1 MMSHN
6 KYFFIG
12 VGGIGMSSLA
22 NYLIDTKNIVFGYDR
37 FSNKLVDKL
46 VDNGLKFT
54 DKLDLGLIP
63 QEFLDDNVIVVY
75 TPAIKNDNVFLDF
88 FSNKKRNKIF
98 KRSELLGQISAN
110 TKCIAVAG
118 THGKTSTTAIL
129 SHLLYYNKV
138 KFRSFVG
145 GIMKGFDSNYLS
157 TGDEYVIIEAD
168 EYDRSF
174 LALDPDYSLITSIEK
189 DHLDVYDDFE
199 SILTTFEIF
208 CDKTKKSVIAE
219 KDINIK
225 KDFSFSVDEN
235 ADYSADIIRNDLDG
249 IHFNFKTPNNFIS
262 NIHARVV
269 GKHNLKNVISAL
281 SLIDQIEDF
290 NLEEFIPCLSKFR
303 GIERR
308 MDIYKYEDKVIVD
321 DYAHHPTEIKSII
334 DTIDSNFHDNPKA
347 VIFQPHLY
355 TRTRDLMDDFAK
367 VLSHFQEVYLLEIYP
382 AREKPING
390 INSEVL
396 LNKIDASKK
405 EIIKKVDI
413 NKVINMSKCKTIAIL
428 GAGDLTVNLN
438 KKIFTN
444 E

>member
-1 MMSHN
+1 MSHN

-12 VGGIGMSSLA
+12 VGGIGMSSIA

-37 FSNKLVDKL
+37 SSNKLVDKL
-46 VDNGLKFT
+46 IDNGLKFT
-54 DKLDLGLIP
+54 DKLDLGLVP

-75 TPAIKNDNVFLDF
+75 TPAIKDDNVFLDF

-98 KRSELLGQISAN
+98 KRSEILGQISAN
-110 TKCIAVAG
+110 SKCIAVAG

-129 SHLLYYNKV
+129 SHLLYSNQV

-145 GIMKGFDSNYLS
+145 GIMKGFDSNYIS

-174 LALDPDYSLITSIEK
+174 LALDPDYSIITSIEK
-189 DHLDVYDDFE
+189 DHLDVYDDLE
-199 SILTTFEIF
+199 SILTSFGIF

-219 KDINIK
+219 KDISIK
-225 KDFSFSVDEN
+225 KDFSFSIDED
-235 ADYSADIIRNDLDG
+235 ADYSADIIKNDLNG
-249 IHFNFKTPNNFIS
+249 IHFDFKTPNSLIP
-262 NIHARVV
+262 NIHARVI
-269 GKHNLKNVISAL
+269 GKHNLKNVVSAL
-281 SLIDQIEDF
+281 SLIDQIKDF
-290 NLEEFIPCLSKFR
+290 NLEEFIPYLSKFK

-321 DYAHHPTEIKSII
+321 DYAHHPTEIKSIF
-334 DTIDSNFHDNPKA
+334 DTIDSNYQDKPKA

-367 VLSHFQEVYLLEIYP
+367 VLSYFHEVYLLDIYP

-390 INSEVL
+390 ITSEVL

-405 EIIKKVDI
+405 EIVKKVEI
-413 NKVINMSKCKTIAIL
+413 NDVIHKTNCKTIAIL
-428 GAGDLTVNLN
+428 GAGDLTINLN

>member
-1 MMSHN
+1 MSHN

-12 VGGIGMSSLA
+12 VGGIGMSSIA

-37 FSNKLVDKL
+37 SSNKLVDKL
-46 VDNGLKFT
+46 IDNGLKFT
-54 DKLDLGLIP
+54 DKLDLGLVP

-75 TPAIKNDNVFLDF
+75 TPAIKDDNVFLDF

-98 KRSELLGQISAN
+98 KRSEILGQISAN
-110 TKCIAVAG
+110 SKCIAVAG

-129 SHLLYYNKV
+129 SHLLYSNQV

-189 DHLDVYDDFE
+189 DHLDVYYDLE
-199 SILTTFEIF
+199 SILTSFGIF

-225 KDFSFSVDEN
+225 KDFSFSIDED
-235 ADYSADIIRNDLDG
+235 ADYSAYIIKNDLNG
-249 IHFNFKTPNNFIS
+249 IHFDFKTPNSLIP
-262 NIHARVV
+262 NIHARVI
-269 GKHNLKNVISAL
+269 GKHNLKNVVSAL

-290 NLEEFIPCLSKFR
+290 NLEEFIPYLSKFK

-321 DYAHHPTEIKSII
+321 DYAHHPTEIKSIF
-334 DTIDSNFHDNPKA
+334 DTIDSNYQDKPKA

-367 VLSHFQEVYLLEIYP
+367 VLSYFHEVYLLDIYP

-390 INSEVL
+390 ITSEVL

-405 EIIKKVDI
+405 EIVKKVEI
-413 NKVINMSKCKTIAIL
+413 NDVIHKTNCKTIAIL
-428 GAGDLTVNLN
+428 GAGDLTINLN

>member
-1 MMSHN
+1 MSNN

-12 VGGIGMSSLA
+12 VGGIGMSSIA

-37 FSNKLVDKL
+37 SSNKLVDRL
-46 VDNGLKFT
+46 INNGLNFT
-54 DKLDLGLIP
+54 DKLDIGIVP
-63 QEFLDDNVIVVY
+63 KEFLDDNVIVVY
-75 TPAIKNDNVFLDF
+75 TPAIKNDNVFLNY

-98 KRSELLGQISAN
+98 KRSEILGQISAN
-110 TKCIAVAG
+110 SKCIAVAG

-129 SHLLYYNKV
+129 SHLLYSNQV
-138 KFRSFVG
+138 KFRSFIG

-189 DHLDVYDDFE
+189 DHLDVYEDLE
-199 SILTTFEIF
+199 SILTSFGIF

-225 KDFSFSVDEN
+225 KDFSFSIDED
-235 ADYSADIIRNDLDG
+235 ADYSADIIKNDLNG
-249 IHFNFKTPNNFIS
+249 IYFDFKTPNNLIS
-262 NIHARVV
+262 NIYARVI

-290 NLEEFIPCLSKFR
+290 NLEEFIPYLSKFK

-308 MDIYKYEDKVIVD
+308 MDIYKYEDKLIVD
-321 DYAHHPTEIKSII
+321 DYAHHPTEIKSIFN
-334 DTIDSNFHDNPKA
+334 TIDSNNKDKPKA
-347 VIFQPHLY
+347 VIFQPHLF

-367 VLSHFQEVYLLEIYP
+367 ALSYFQEVYLLDIYP

-390 INSEVL
+390 ITSEAL

-405 EIIKKVDI
+405 EIIKKGQI
-413 NKVINMSKCKTIAIL
+413 NDVINYTNCKIIAIL
-428 GAGDLTVNLN
+428 GAGDLTENLN

>member
-1 MMSHN
+1 
-6 KYFFIG
+6 
-12 VGGIGMSSLA
+12 MSSIA

-37 FSNKLVDKL
+37 SSNKLVDKL
-46 VDNGLKFT
+46 IDNGLKFT
-54 DKLDLGLIP
+54 DKLDIGLVP

-98 KRSELLGQISAN
+98 KRSEILGQISAN
-110 TKCIAVAG
+110 SKCIAVAG

-129 SHLLYYNKV
+129 SHLLYSNQV

-189 DHLDVYDDFE
+189 DHLDVYDDLE
-199 SILTTFEIF
+199 SILTSFGIF

-225 KDFSFSVDEN
+225 KDFSFSIDED
-235 ADYSADIIRNDLDG
+235 ADYSADIIKNDLNG
-249 IHFNFKTPNNFIS
+249 IHFDFKTPNSLIP
-262 NIHARVV
+262 NIHARVI
-269 GKHNLKNVISAL
+269 GKHNLKNVVSAL

-290 NLEEFIPCLSKFR
+290 NLEEFIPYLSEFK

-308 MDIYKYEDKVIVD
+308 MDIYKYEDKIIVCL
-321 DYAHHPTEIKSII
+321 
-334 DTIDSNFHDNPKA
+334 
-347 VIFQPHLY
+347 LY
-355 TRTRDLMDDFAK
+355 T
-367 VLSHFQEVYLLEIYP
+367 S
-382 AREKPING
+382 
-390 INSEVL
+390 
-396 LNKIDASKK
+396 DAAD
-405 EIIKKVDI
+405 E
-413 NKVINMSKCKTIAIL
+413 
-428 GAGDLTVNLN
+428 
-438 KKIFTN
+438 
-444 E
+444 

>member
-1 MMSHN
+1 MSYN

-12 VGGIGMSSLA
+12 VGGIGMSSIA

-37 FSNKLVDKL
+37 SSNKLVDKL
-46 VDNGLKFT
+46 IDNGLKFT
-54 DKLDLGLIP
+54 DKLDIGLVP

-98 KRSELLGQISAN
+98 KRSEILGQISAN
-110 TKCIAVAG
+110 SKCIAVAG

-129 SHLLYYNKV
+129 SHLLYSNQV

-145 GIMKGFDSNYLS
+145 GIMKGFDSNYIS

-189 DHLDVYDDFE
+189 DHLDVYDDLE
-199 SILTTFEIF
+199 SILTSFGIF

-219 KDINIK
+219 KDISIK
-225 KDFSFSVDEN
+225 KDFSFSIDED
-235 ADYSADIIRNDLDG
+235 ADYSADIIKNDLNG
-249 IHFNFKTPNNFIS
+249 IHFDFKTPNSLIP
-262 NIHARVV
+262 NIHARVI
-269 GKHNLKNVISAL
+269 GKHNLKNVVSAL

-290 NLEEFIPCLSKFR
+290 NLEEFIPYLSKFK

-321 DYAHHPTEIKSII
+321 DYAHHPTEIKSIF
-334 DTIDSNFHDNPKA
+334 DTIDSNYQDKPKA

-367 VLSHFQEVYLLEIYP
+367 VLSYFHEVYLLDIYP

-390 INSEVL
+390 ITSEVL

-405 EIIKKVDI
+405 EIVKKVEI
-413 NKVINMSKCKTIAIL
+413 NDVINNTNCKTIAIL

>member
-1 MMSHN
+1 MSHN

-12 VGGIGMSSLA
+12 VGGIGMSSIA

-37 FSNKLVDKL
+37 SSNKLVDRL
-46 VDNGLKFT
+46 INNGLNFT
-54 DKLDLGLIP
+54 DKLDIGIVP
-63 QEFLDDNVIVVY
+63 KEFLDDNVIVVY
-75 TPAIKNDNVFLDF
+75 TPAIKNDNVFLNY

-98 KRSELLGQISAN
+98 KRSEILGQISAN
-110 TKCIAVAG
+110 SKCIAVAG

-129 SHLLYYNKV
+129 SHLLYSNQV

-145 GIMKGFDSNYLS
+145 GIMKGFDSNYIS

-189 DHLDVYDDFE
+189 DHLDVYDDLE
-199 SILTTFEIF
+199 SILTSFGIF

-225 KDFSFSVDEN
+225 KDFSFSIDED
-235 ADYSADIIRNDLDG
+235 ADYSADIIKNDLNG
-249 IHFNFKTPNNFIS
+249 IYFDFKTPNNLIS
-262 NIHARVV
+262 NIYARVI

-290 NLEEFIPCLSKFR
+290 NLEEFIPYLSKFK

-308 MDIYKYEDKVIVD
+308 MDIYKYEDKLIVD
-321 DYAHHPTEIKSII
+321 DYAHHPTEIKSIFN
-334 DTIDSNFHDNPKA
+334 TIDSNNKDKPKA
-347 VIFQPHLY
+347 VIFQPHLF

-367 VLSHFQEVYLLEIYP
+367 ALSYFQEVYLLDIYP

-390 INSEVL
+390 ITSEAL

-405 EIIKKVDI
+405 EIIKKGQI
-413 NKVINMSKCKTIAIL
+413 NDVINYTNCKIIAIL
-428 GAGDLTVNLN
+428 GAGDLTENLN

>member
-1 MMSHN
+1 MSYN

-12 VGGIGMSSLA
+12 VGGIGMSSIA

-37 FSNKLVDKL
+37 SSNKLVDKL
-46 VDNGLKFT
+46 IGDGLQFT
-54 DKLDLGLIP
+54 DKQDLGLVP
-63 QEFLDDNVIVVY
+63 KDFLDDNVIVVY

-88 FSNKKRNKIF
+88 FSKKRNKIL
-98 KRSELLGQISAN
+98 KRSEILGQISAN
-110 TKCIAVAG
+110 SKCIAVAG

-129 SHLLYYNKV
+129 SHLLYFKQV
-138 KFRSFVG
+138 KFKSFVG

-157 TGDEYVIIEAD
+157 TGDEYVIVEAD

-174 LALDPDYSLITSIEK
+174 LALDPDYSVITSIEK
-189 DHLDVYDDFE
+189 DHLDIYDDLE
-199 SILTTFEIF
+199 SILASFSIF
-208 CDKTKKSVIAE
+208 SDKTKKSVIAE

-225 KDFSFSVDEN
+225 KDYSFSIDQD
-235 ADYSADIIRNDLDG
+235 ADYSAINIKNDLNG
-249 IHFNFKTPNNFIS
+249 INFDFKTPNNLIS
-262 NIHARVV
+262 NIYAKVI

-281 SLIDQIEDF
+281 ALIDQIEEF
-290 NLEEFIPCLSKFR
+290 NLEEFLPYLSKFQ

-308 MDIYKYEDKVIVD
+308 MDIYKYKDKVIVD

-334 DTIDSNFHDNPKA
+334 DAIDSIYQDRSKA

-355 TRTRDLMDDFAK
+355 TRTRDLMEDFAK
-367 VLSHFQEVYLLEIYP
+367 VLSCFHEVYLLDIYP

-390 INSEVL
+390 ITSEVL

-405 EIIKKVDI
+405 EII
-413 NKVINMSKCKTIAIL
+413 NKVKINDVINQTNCKIISIL
-428 GAGDLTVNLN
+428 GAGDLTFNLN
-438 KKIFTN
+438 KKKFTN

>member
-1 MMSHN
+1 MSHN

-12 VGGIGMSSLA
+12 VGGIGMSSIA

-37 FSNKLVDKL
+37 SSNKLVDKL
-46 VDNGLKFT
+46 IDNGLKFT
-54 DKLDLGLIP
+54 DKLDIGLVP

-98 KRSELLGQISAN
+98 KRSEILGQISAN
-110 TKCIAVAG
+110 SKCIAVAG

-129 SHLLYYNKV
+129 SHLLYSNQV

-145 GIMKGFDSNYLS
+145 GIMKGFDSNYIS

-189 DHLDVYDDFE
+189 DHLDVYDDLE
-199 SILTTFEIF
+199 SILTSFGIF

-219 KDINIK
+219 KDISIK
-225 KDFSFSVDEN
+225 KDFSFSIDED
-235 ADYSADIIRNDLDG
+235 ADYSADIIKNDLNG
-249 IHFNFKTPNNFIS
+249 IHFDFKTPNSLIP
-262 NIHARVV
+262 NIHARVI
-269 GKHNLKNVISAL
+269 GKHNLKNVVSAL
-281 SLIDQIEDF
+281 SLIDQIKDF
-290 NLEEFIPCLSKFR
+290 NLEEFIPYLSKFK

-321 DYAHHPTEIKSII
+321 DYAHHPTEIKSIF
-334 DTIDSNFHDNPKA
+334 DTIDSNYQDKPKA

-367 VLSHFQEVYLLEIYP
+367 VLSYFHEVYLLDIYP

-390 INSEVL
+390 ITSEVL

-405 EIIKKVDI
+405 EIVKKVEI
-413 NKVINMSKCKTIAIL
+413 NDVIHKTNCKTIAIL
-428 GAGDLTVNLN
+428 GAGDLTINLN

>member
-1 MMSHN
+1 MSHN

-12 VGGIGMSSLA
+12 VGGIGMSSIA

-37 FSNKLVDKL
+37 SSNKLVDKL
-46 VDNGLKFT
+46 IDNGLKFT
-54 DKLDLGLIP
+54 DKLDIGLVP

-98 KRSELLGQISAN
+98 KRSEILGQISAN
-110 TKCIAVAG
+110 SKCIAVAG

-129 SHLLYYNKV
+129 SHLLYSNQV

-145 GIMKGFDSNYLS
+145 GIMKGFDSNYIS

-189 DHLDVYDDFE
+189 DHLDVYDDLE
-199 SILTTFEIF
+199 SILTSFGIF

-225 KDFSFSVDEN
+225 KDFSFSIDED
-235 ADYSADIIRNDLDG
+235 ADYSADIIKNDLNG
-249 IHFNFKTPNNFIS
+249 IHFDFKTPNSLIP
-262 NIHARVV
+262 NIHARVI
-269 GKHNLKNVISAL
+269 GKHNLKNVVSAL

-290 NLEEFIPCLSKFR
+290 NLEEFIPYLSEFK

-321 DYAHHPTEIKSII
+321 DYAHHPTEIKSIF
-334 DTIDSNFHDNPKA
+334 DTIDSNYQDKPKA

-367 VLSHFQEVYLLEIYP
+367 VLSYFHEVYLLDIYP

-390 INSEVL
+390 ITSEVL

-405 EIIKKVDI
+405 EIVKKVEI
-413 NKVINMSKCKTIAIL
+413 NDVINNTNCKIIAIL

>member
-1 MMSHN
+1 MSHN

-12 VGGIGMSSLA
+12 VGGIGMSSIA

-37 FSNKLVDKL
+37 SSNKLVDKL
-46 VDNGLKFT
+46 IDNGLKFT
-54 DKLDLGLIP
+54 DKLDIGQVP

-88 FSNKKRNKIF
+88 FLNKKRNKIF
-98 KRSELLGQISAN
+98 KRSEILGQISAN
-110 TKCIAVAG
+110 SKCIAVAG

-129 SHLLYYNKV
+129 SHLLYCNQV

-145 GIMKGFDSNYLS
+145 GIMKGFDSNYIS

-174 LALDPDYSLITSIEK
+174 LTLDPDYSLITSIEK
-189 DHLDVYDDFE
+189 DHLDVYDDLE
-199 SILTTFEIF
+199 SILTSFGIF

-219 KDINIK
+219 KGINVK
-225 KDFSFSVDEN
+225 KDFSFSIDED
-235 ADYSADIIRNDLDG
+235 ADYSADIIRKDLDG

-262 NIHARVV
+262 NIHARVI
-269 GKHNLKNVISAL
+269 GKHNLKNVVSAL

-290 NLEEFIPCLSKFR
+290 NLEEFIPYLSEFK

-308 MDIYKYEDKVIVD
+308 MNIYKYEDKVIVD
-321 DYAHHPTEIKSII
+321 DYAHHPTEIKSIF
-334 DTIDSNFHDNPKA
+334 DTIDSNYQDKPKA

-355 TRTRDLMDDFAK
+355 TRTRDLMDDFAR
-367 VLSHFQEVYLLEIYP
+367 VLSYFHEVYLLDIYP

-390 INSEVL
+390 ITSEVL
-396 LNKIDASKK
+396 MSKIDSSKK
-405 EIIKKVDI
+405 EIVKKVEI
-413 NKVINMSKCKTIAIL
+413 NDVINNTNCKTIAIL

>member
-1 MMSHN
+1 MSNN

-12 VGGIGMSSLA
+12 VGGIGMSSIA

-37 FSNKLVDKL
+37 SSNKLVDRL
-46 VDNGLKFT
+46 INNGLNFT
-54 DKLDLGLIP
+54 DKLDIGIVP
-63 QEFLDDNVIVVY
+63 KEFLDDNVIVVY
-75 TPAIKNDNVFLDF
+75 TPAIKNDNVFLNY

-98 KRSELLGQISAN
+98 KRSEILGQISSN
-110 TKCIAVAG
+110 SKCIAVAG

-129 SHLLYYNKV
+129 SHLLYSNQV

-145 GIMKGFDSNYLS
+145 GIMKGFDSNYIS

-189 DHLDVYDDFE
+189 DHLDVYDDLE
-199 SILTTFEIF
+199 SILTSFGIF

-225 KDFSFSVDEN
+225 KDFSFSIDED
-235 ADYSADIIRNDLDG
+235 ADYSADIIKNDLNG
-249 IHFNFKTPNNFIS
+249 IYFDFKTPNNLIS
-262 NIHARVV
+262 NIYARVI

-290 NLEEFIPCLSKFR
+290 NLEEFIPYLSKFK

-308 MDIYKYEDKVIVD
+308 MDIYKYEDKLIVD
-321 DYAHHPTEIKSII
+321 DYAHHPTEIKSIFN
-334 DTIDSNFHDNPKA
+334 TIDYNNQDKPKA

-367 VLSHFQEVYLLEIYP
+367 VLSYFQEVYLLDIYP
-382 AREKPING
+382 AREKPIDN
-390 INSEVL
+390 ITSEVL

-405 EIIKKVDI
+405 EIIKKVQI
-413 NKVINMSKCKTIAIL
+413 NDVINNTNCKIIAIL

>member
-1 MMSHN
+1 MSYN

-12 VGGIGMSSLA
+12 VGGIGMSSIA

-37 FSNKLVDKL
+37 SSNKLVDKL
-46 VDNGLKFT
+46 IDNGLKFT
-54 DKLDLGLIP
+54 DKLDIGLVP

-98 KRSELLGQISAN
+98 KRSEILGQISAN
-110 TKCIAVAG
+110 SKCIAVAG

-129 SHLLYYNKV
+129 SHLLYSNQV

-145 GIMKGFDSNYLS
+145 GIMKGFDSNYIS

-189 DHLDVYDDFE
+189 DHLDVYDDLE
-199 SILTTFEIF
+199 SILTSFGIF

-225 KDFSFSVDEN
+225 KDFSFSIDED
-235 ADYSADIIRNDLDG
+235 ADYSADIIKKDLNG
-249 IHFNFKTPNNFIS
+249 IHFDFKTPNNLIS
-262 NIHARVV
+262 NIHARVI
-269 GKHNLKNVISAL
+269 GKHNLKNVVSAL

-290 NLEEFIPCLSKFR
+290 NLEEFITYLSKVK

-321 DYAHHPTEIKSII
+321 DYAHHPTEIKSIFN
-334 DTIDSNFHDNPKA
+334 TIDSNYQDKPKA

-355 TRTRDLMDDFAK
+355 TRTRDLMDDFAR
-367 VLSHFQEVYLLEIYP
+367 VLSYFHEVYLLDIYP

-390 INSEVL
+390 ITSEVL

-405 EIIKKVDI
+405 EIVKKVEI
-413 NKVINMSKCKTIAIL
+413 NDVINNTNCKTIAIL

-438 KKIFTN
+438 KKKFTN

>member
-1 MMSHN
+1 
-6 KYFFIG
+6 
-12 VGGIGMSSLA
+12 MSSIA

-37 FSNKLVDKL
+37 SSNKLVDKL
-46 VDNGLKFT
+46 IDNGLKFT
-54 DKLDLGLIP
+54 DKLDIGLVP

-75 TPAIKNDNVFLDF
+75 TPAIKDDNVFLDF

-98 KRSELLGQISAN
+98 KRSEILGQISAN
-110 TKCIAVAG
+110 SKCIAVAG

-129 SHLLYYNKV
+129 SHLLYSNQV

-145 GIMKGFDSNYLS
+145 GIMKGFDSNYIS

-174 LALDPDYSLITSIEK
+174 LTLDPDYSIITSIEK
-189 DHLDVYDDFE
+189 DHLDVYDDLE
-199 SILTTFEIF
+199 SILTSFGIF

-219 KDINIK
+219 KDISIK
-225 KDFSFSVDEN
+225 KDFSFSIDED
-235 ADYSADIIRNDLDG
+235 ADYSADIIKNDLNG
-249 IHFNFKTPNNFIS
+249 IHFDFKTPNSLIP
-262 NIHARVV
+262 NIHARVI
-269 GKHNLKNVISAL
+269 GKHNLKNVVSAL

-290 NLEEFIPCLSKFR
+290 NLEEFIPYLSKFK

-321 DYAHHPTEIKSII
+321 DYAHHPTEIKSIF
-334 DTIDSNFHDNPKA
+334 DTIDSNYQDKPKA

-367 VLSHFQEVYLLEIYP
+367 VLSYFHEVYLLDIYP

-390 INSEVL
+390 ITSEVL

-405 EIIKKVDI
+405 EIVKKVEI
-413 NKVINMSKCKTIAIL
+413 NDVIHKTNCKTIAIL
-428 GAGDLTVNLN
+428 GAGDLTINLN

>member
-1 MMSHN
+1 MSYN

-12 VGGIGMSSLA
+12 VGGIGMSSIA

-37 FSNKLVDKL
+37 SSNKLVDKL
-46 VDNGLKFT
+46 IDNGLKFT
-54 DKLDLGLIP
+54 DKLDIGLVP

-88 FSNKKRNKIF
+88 FSNKKVNKIF
-98 KRSELLGQISAN
+98 KRSEILGQISAN
-110 TKCIAVAG
+110 SKCIAVAG

-129 SHLLYYNKV
+129 SHLLYSNQV

-145 GIMKGFDSNYLS
+145 GIMKGFDSNYIS

-189 DHLDVYDDFE
+189 DHLDVYDDLE
-199 SILTTFEIF
+199 SILSSFGIF

-219 KDINIK
+219 KDISIK
-225 KDFSFSVDEN
+225 KDFSFSVDED
-235 ADYSADIIRNDLDG
+235 ADYSADIIKNDLNG
-249 IHFNFKTPNNFIS
+249 IHFDFKTPNSLIP
-262 NIHARVV
+262 NIHARVI
-269 GKHNLKNVISAL
+269 GKHNLKNVVSAL

-290 NLEEFIPCLSKFR
+290 NLEEFIPYLSEFK

-321 DYAHHPTEIKSII
+321 DYAHHPTEIKSIF
-334 DTIDSNFHDNPKA
+334 DTIDSNYQDKPKA

-367 VLSHFQEVYLLEIYP
+367 VLSYFHEVYLLDIYP

-390 INSEVL
+390 ITSEVL

-405 EIIKKVDI
+405 EIVKKVEI
-413 NKVINMSKCKTIAIL
+413 NDVINNTNCKTIAIL
-428 GAGDLTVNLN
+428 GAGDLTIKLN

>member
-1 MMSHN
+1 MSHN

-12 VGGIGMSSLA
+12 VGGIGMSSIA
-22 NYLIDTKNIVFGYDR
+22 SYLIDTKNIVFGYDR
-37 FSNKLVDKL
+37 SSNKLVDKL
-46 VDNGLKFT
+46 IDNGLKFT
-54 DKLDLGLIP
+54 DKLDIDPVP

-75 TPAIKNDNVFLDF
+75 TPAIKNDNVFLDY

-98 KRSELLGQISAN
+98 KRSEILGQISAN
-110 TKCIAVAG
+110 SKCIAVAG

-129 SHLLYYNKV
+129 SHLLYSNQV

-145 GIMKGFDSNYLS
+145 GIMKGFDSNYIS

-189 DHLDVYDDFE
+189 DHLDVYEDLE
-199 SILTTFEIF
+199 SILTSFGIF

-225 KDFSFSVDEN
+225 KDFTFSIDED
-235 ADYSADIIRNDLDG
+235 ADYSADIIKNDFNG
-249 IHFNFKTPNNFIS
+249 IHFNFKTPNNLIS
-262 NIHARVV
+262 NIHARVI

-290 NLEEFIPCLSKFR
+290 NLQEFIPYLSEFR

-308 MDIYKYEDKVIVD
+308 MDIYKYRDKVIID
-321 DYAHHPTEIKSII
+321 DYAHHPTEIKSIF
-334 DTIDSNFHDNPKA
+334 DTIDSNYQNKPKA

-355 TRTRDLMDDFAK
+355 TRTRDLMDDFAE
-367 VLSHFQEVYLLEIYP
+367 VLSFFQEVYLLDIYP

-390 INSEVL
+390 VTSEVL
-396 LNKIDASKK
+396 LKKIEVSKK
-405 EIIKKVDI
+405 EIIKKIEINDVI
-413 NKVINMSKCKTIAIL
+413 NKTSCKTIAIL

-438 KKIFTN
+438 KKIFIN

>member
-1 MMSHN
+1 MSYN

-12 VGGIGMSSLA
+12 VGGIGMSSIA

-37 FSNKLVDKL
+37 SSNKLVDKL
-46 VDNGLKFT
+46 IDNGLKFT
-54 DKLDLGLIP
+54 DKLDIGLVP

-98 KRSELLGQISAN
+98 KRSEILGQISAN
-110 TKCIAVAG
+110 SKCIAVAG

-129 SHLLYYNKV
+129 SHLLYSNQV

-145 GIMKGFDSNYLS
+145 GIMKGFDSNYIS

-189 DHLDVYDDFE
+189 DHLDVYDDLE
-199 SILTTFEIF
+199 SILSSFGIF

-225 KDFSFSVDEN
+225 KDFSFSIDED
-235 ADYSADIIRNDLDG
+235 ADYSADIIKNDLNG
-249 IHFNFKTPNNFIS
+249 IHFDFKTPNNLIS
-262 NIHARVV
+262 NIHARVI
-269 GKHNLKNVISAL
+269 GKHNLKNVVSAL

-290 NLEEFIPCLSKFR
+290 NLEEFIPYLSEFK

-321 DYAHHPTEIKSII
+321 DYAHHPTEIKSIF
-334 DTIDSNFHDNPKA
+334 DTIDSNYQDKPKA

-355 TRTRDLMDDFAK
+355 TRTRDLMDDFAR
-367 VLSHFQEVYLLEIYP
+367 VLSYFHEVYLLDIYP

-390 INSEVL
+390 ITSEVL

-405 EIIKKVDI
+405 EIVKKFEI
-413 NKVINMSKCKTIAIL
+413 NDVINNTNCKIIAIL

>member
-1 MMSHN
+1 MSYN

-12 VGGIGMSSLA
+12 VGGIGMSSIA

-37 FSNKLVDKL
+37 SSNKLVDKL
-46 VDNGLKFT
+46 IDNGLKFT
-54 DKLDLGLIP
+54 DKLDIGLVP

-98 KRSELLGQISAN
+98 KRSEILGQISAN
-110 TKCIAVAG
+110 SKCIAVAG

-129 SHLLYYNKV
+129 SHLLYSNQV

-145 GIMKGFDSNYLS
+145 GIMKGFDSNYIS

-174 LALDPDYSLITSIEK
+174 LALDPDYSIITSIEK
-189 DHLDVYDDFE
+189 DHLDVYDDLE
-199 SILTTFEIF
+199 SILTSFGIF

-225 KDFSFSVDEN
+225 KDFSFSIDED
-235 ADYSADIIRNDLDG
+235 ADYSADIIKNDLNG
-249 IHFNFKTPNNFIS
+249 IHFDFKTPNSLIP
-262 NIHARVV
+262 NIHARVI
-269 GKHNLKNVISAL
+269 GKHNLKNVVSAL

-290 NLEEFIPCLSKFR
+290 NLEEFIPYLSEFK

-321 DYAHHPTEIKSII
+321 DYAHHPTEIKSIF
-334 DTIDSNFHDNPKA
+334 DTIDSNYQDKPKA

-367 VLSHFQEVYLLEIYP
+367 VLSYFHEVYLLDIYP

-390 INSEVL
+390 ITSEVL

-405 EIIKKVDI
+405 EIIKKVEINDVI
-413 NKVINMSKCKTIAIL
+413 NKTNCKTIAIL

>member
-1 MMSHN
+1 MSNN

-12 VGGIGMSSLA
+12 VGGIGMSSIA

-37 FSNKLVDKL
+37 SSNKLVDRL
-46 VDNGLKFT
+46 INNGLNFT
-54 DKLDLGLIP
+54 DKLDIGIVP
-63 QEFLDDNVIVVY
+63 KEFLDDNVIVVY
-75 TPAIKNDNVFLDF
+75 TPAIKNDNVFLNY
-88 FSNKKRNKIF
+88 FSNTKRNKIF
-98 KRSELLGQISAN
+98 KRSEILGQISSN
-110 TKCIAVAG
+110 SKCIAVAG

-129 SHLLYYNKV
+129 SHLLYSNQV

-145 GIMKGFDSNYLS
+145 GIMKGFDSNYIS

-189 DHLDVYDDFE
+189 DHLDVYDDLE
-199 SILTTFEIF
+199 SILTSFGIF

-225 KDFSFSVDEN
+225 KDFTFSIDED
-235 ADYSADIIRNDLDG
+235 ADYSADIIKNDFNG
-249 IHFNFKTPNNFIS
+249 IHFNFKTPNNLIS
-262 NIHARVV
+262 NIHARVI

-290 NLEEFIPCLSKFR
+290 NLQEFIPYLSEFK

-308 MDIYKYEDKVIVD
+308 MDIYKYRDKVIID
-321 DYAHHPTEIKSII
+321 DYAHHPTEIKSIF
-334 DTIDSNFHDNPKA
+334 DTIDSNYKNKPKA

-367 VLSHFQEVYLLEIYP
+367 VLSFFQEVYLLDIYP

-390 INSEVL
+390 VTSEVL
-396 LNKIDASKK
+396 LNKIEVSKK
-405 EIIKKVDI
+405 EIIKKIEINDVI
-413 NKVINMSKCKTIAIL
+413 NKTSCKTIAIL
-428 GAGDLTVNLN
+428 GAGDLTVHLN
-438 KKIFTN
+438 KKIFIN

>member
-1 MMSHN
+1 MSHN

-12 VGGIGMSSLA
+12 VGGIGMSSIA

-37 FSNKLVDKL
+37 SSNKLVDKL
-46 VDNGLKFT
+46 IDNGLKFT
-54 DKLDLGLIP
+54 DKLDLGLVP

-75 TPAIKNDNVFLDF
+75 TPAIKDDNVFLDF

-98 KRSELLGQISAN
+98 KRSEILGQISAN
-110 TKCIAVAG
+110 SKCIAVAG

-129 SHLLYYNKV
+129 SHLLYSNQV
-138 KFRSFVG
+138 NFRSFVG
-145 GIMKGFDSNYLS
+145 GIMKGFDSNYIS

-174 LALDPDYSLITSIEK
+174 LALDPDYSIITSIEK
-189 DHLDVYDDFE
+189 DHLDVYDDLE
-199 SILTTFEIF
+199 SILTSFGIF

-219 KDINIK
+219 KDISIK
-225 KDFSFSVDEN
+225 KDFSFSVDED
-235 ADYSADIIRNDLDG
+235 ADYSADIIKNDLNG
-249 IHFNFKTPNNFIS
+249 IHFDFKTPNSLIP
-262 NIHARVV
+262 NIHARVI
-269 GKHNLKNVISAL
+269 GKHNLKNVVSAL

-290 NLEEFIPCLSKFR
+290 NLEEFIPYLSKFK

-321 DYAHHPTEIKSII
+321 DYAHHPTEIKSIF
-334 DTIDSNFHDNPKA
+334 DTIDSNYQDKPKA

-367 VLSHFQEVYLLEIYP
+367 VLSYFNEVYLLDIYP

-390 INSEVL
+390 ITSEVL

-405 EIIKKVDI
+405 EIVKKVEINDVI
-413 NKVINMSKCKTIAIL
+413 NKTNCKTIAIL

>member
-1 MMSHN
+1 
-6 KYFFIG
+6 
-12 VGGIGMSSLA
+12 MSSIA

-37 FSNKLVDKL
+37 SSNKLVDKL
-46 VDNGLKFT
+46 IDNGLKFT
-54 DKLDLGLIP
+54 DKLDIGLVP

-98 KRSELLGQISAN
+98 KRSEILGQISAN
-110 TKCIAVAG
+110 SKCIAVAG

-129 SHLLYYNKV
+129 SHLLYSNQV

-145 GIMKGFDSNYLS
+145 GIMKGFDSNYIS

-189 DHLDVYDDFE
+189 DHLDVYDDLE
-199 SILTTFEIF
+199 SILTSFGIF

-219 KDINIK
+219 KDISIK
-225 KDFSFSVDEN
+225 KDFSFSIDED
-235 ADYSADIIRNDLDG
+235 ADYSADIIKNDLNG
-249 IHFNFKTPNNFIS
+249 IHFDFKTPNSLIP
-262 NIHARVV
+262 NIHARVI
-269 GKHNLKNVISAL
+269 GKHNLKNVVSAL

-290 NLEEFIPCLSKFR
+290 NLEEFIPYLSEFK

-321 DYAHHPTEIKSII
+321 DYAHHPTEIKSIF
-334 DTIDSNFHDNPKA
+334 DTIDSNYQDKPKA

-367 VLSHFQEVYLLEIYP
+367 VLSYFHEVYLLDIYP

-390 INSEVL
+390 ITSEVL

-405 EIIKKVDI
+405 EIVKKVEI
-413 NKVINMSKCKTIAIL
+413 NDVINNTNCKIIAIL

>member
-1 MMSHN
+1 MSYN

-12 VGGIGMSSLA
+12 VGGIGMSSIA
-22 NYLIDTKNIVFGYDR
+22 SYLIDTKNIVFGYDR
-37 FSNKLVDKL
+37 SSNKLVDKL
-46 VDNGLKFT
+46 IDNGLKFT
-54 DKLDLGLIP
+54 DKLDIGLVP
-63 QEFLDDNVIVVY
+63 KEFLEDNVIVVY
-75 TPAIKNDNVFLDF
+75 TPAIKNDNIFLDF
-88 FSNKKRNKIF
+88 FANKKRNKIF
-98 KRSELLGQISAN
+98 KRSEILGQISAN
-110 TKCIAVAG
+110 SKCIAVAG

-129 SHLLYYNKV
+129 SHLLYSNQV

-157 TGDEYVIIEAD
+157 TGDEYVIVEAD

-189 DHLDVYDDFE
+189 DHLDVYEDLE
-199 SILTTFEIF
+199 SILTSFGIF

-225 KDFSFSVDEN
+225 KDFTFSIDED
-235 ADYSADIIRNDLDG
+235 ADYSADIIKNDFNG
-249 IHFNFKTPNNFIS
+249 IHFNFKTPNNLIS
-262 NIHARVV
+262 NIHARVI

-290 NLEEFIPCLSKFR
+290 NLQEFIPYLSEFR

-308 MDIYKYEDKVIVD
+308 MDIYKYRDKVIID
-321 DYAHHPTEIKSII
+321 DYAHHPTEIKSIF
-334 DTIDSNFHDNPKA
+334 DTIDSNYQNNPKA

-355 TRTRDLMDDFAK
+355 TRTRDLMDDFAE
-367 VLSHFQEVYLLEIYP
+367 VLSFFQEVYLLDIYP

-390 INSEVL
+390 VTSEVL
-396 LNKIDASKK
+396 LNKIEVSKK
-405 EIIKKVDI
+405 EIIKKIEINDVI
-413 NKVINMSKCKTIAIL
+413 NKTNCKTIAIL

-438 KKIFTN
+438 KKILIN

>member
-1 MMSHN
+1 MSYN

-12 VGGIGMSSLA
+12 VGGIGMSSIA

-37 FSNKLVDKL
+37 SSNKLVDKL
-46 VDNGLKFT
+46 IDNGLKFT
-54 DKLDLGLIP
+54 DKLDIGLVP

-88 FSNKKRNKIF
+88 FSNKKVNKIF
-98 KRSELLGQISAN
+98 KRSEILGQISAN
-110 TKCIAVAG
+110 SKCIAVAG

-129 SHLLYYNKV
+129 SHLLYSNQV

-145 GIMKGFDSNYLS
+145 GIMKGFDSNYIS

-189 DHLDVYDDFE
+189 DHLDVYDDLE
-199 SILTTFEIF
+199 SILTSFGIF

-219 KDINIK
+219 KDISIK
-225 KDFSFSVDEN
+225 KDFSFSIDED
-235 ADYSADIIRNDLDG
+235 ADYSADIIKNDLNG
-249 IHFNFKTPNNFIS
+249 IHFDFKTPNSLIP
-262 NIHARVV
+262 NIHARVI
-269 GKHNLKNVISAL
+269 GKHNLKNVVSAL

-290 NLEEFIPCLSKFR
+290 NLEEFIPYLSKFK

-321 DYAHHPTEIKSII
+321 DYAHHPTEIKSIF
-334 DTIDSNFHDNPKA
+334 DTIDSNYQDKPKA

-367 VLSHFQEVYLLEIYP
+367 VLSYFHEVYLLDIYP

-390 INSEVL
+390 ITSEVL

-405 EIIKKVDI
+405 EIVKKVEI
-413 NKVINMSKCKTIAIL
+413 NDVIHKTNCKTIAIL
-428 GAGDLTVNLN
+428 GAGDLTINLN

>member
-1 MMSHN
+1 MSHN

-12 VGGIGMSSLA
+12 VGGIGMSSIA

-37 FSNKLVDKL
+37 SSNKLVDKL
-46 VDNGLKFT
+46 IDNGLKFT
-54 DKLDLGLIP
+54 DKLDIGLVP

-98 KRSELLGQISAN
+98 KRSEILGQISAN
-110 TKCIAVAG
+110 SKCIAVAG

-129 SHLLYYNKV
+129 SHLLYSNQV

-145 GIMKGFDSNYLS
+145 GIMKGFDSNYIS

-189 DHLDVYDDFE
+189 DHLDVYDDLE
-199 SILTTFEIF
+199 SILSSFGIF

-219 KDINIK
+219 KDISIK
-225 KDFSFSVDEN
+225 KDFSFSVDED
-235 ADYSADIIRNDLDG
+235 ADYSADIIKNDLNG
-249 IHFNFKTPNNFIS
+249 IHFDFKTPNSLIP
-262 NIHARVV
+262 NIHARVI
-269 GKHNLKNVISAL
+269 GKHNLKNVVSAL

-290 NLEEFIPCLSKFR
+290 NLEEFIPYLSEFK

-308 MDIYKYEDKVIVD
+308 MDIYKYEDKIIVD
-321 DYAHHPTEIKSII
+321 DYAHHPTEIKSIF
-334 DTIDSNFHDNPKA
+334 DTIDSNYQDKPKA

-367 VLSHFQEVYLLEIYP
+367 VLSYFHEVYLLDIYP

-390 INSEVL
+390 ITSEVL

-405 EIIKKVDI
+405 EIVKKVEI
-413 NKVINMSKCKTIAIL
+413 NDVINNTNCKIIAIL

>member
-1 MMSHN
+1 MSYN

-12 VGGIGMSSLA
+12 VGGIGMSSIA

-37 FSNKLVDKL
+37 SSNKLVDKL
-46 VDNGLKFT
+46 IDNGLKFT
-54 DKLDLGLIP
+54 DKLDIGLVP

-98 KRSELLGQISAN
+98 KRSEILGQISAN
-110 TKCIAVAG
+110 SKCIAVAG

-129 SHLLYYNKV
+129 SHLLYSNQV

-145 GIMKGFDSNYLS
+145 GIMKGFDSNYIS

-189 DHLDVYDDFE
+189 DHLDVYDDLE
-199 SILTTFEIF
+199 SILTSFGIF

-225 KDFSFSVDEN
+225 KDFSFSIDED
-235 ADYSADIIRNDLDG
+235 ADYSADIIKNDLNG
-249 IHFNFKTPNNFIS
+249 IHFDFKTPNSLIP
-262 NIHARVV
+262 NIHARVI
-269 GKHNLKNVISAL
+269 GKHNLKNVVSAL

-290 NLEEFIPCLSKFR
+290 NLEEFIPYLSKFK

-321 DYAHHPTEIKSII
+321 DYAHHPTEIKSIF
-334 DTIDSNFHDNPKA
+334 DTIDSNYQDKPKA

-367 VLSHFQEVYLLEIYP
+367 VLSYFHEVYLLDIYP

-390 INSEVL
+390 ITSEVL

-405 EIIKKVDI
+405 EIVKKVEI
-413 NKVINMSKCKTIAIL
+413 NDVINNTNCKIIAIL

>member
-1 MMSHN
+1 MSNN

-12 VGGIGMSSLA
+12 VGGIGMSSIA

-37 FSNKLVDKL
+37 SSNKLVERL
-46 VDNGLKFT
+46 INNGLNFT
-54 DKLDLGLIP
+54 DKLDIGIVP
-63 QEFLDDNVIVVY
+63 KEFLDDNVIVVY
-75 TPAIKNDNVFLDF
+75 TPAIKNDNVFLNY

-98 KRSELLGQISAN
+98 KRSEILGQISSN
-110 TKCIAVAG
+110 SKCIAVAG

-129 SHLLYYNKV
+129 SHLLYSNQV

-145 GIMKGFDSNYLS
+145 GIMKGFDSNYIS

-189 DHLDVYDDFE
+189 DHLDVYDDLE
-199 SILTTFEIF
+199 SILTSFGIF

-225 KDFSFSVDEN
+225 KDFSFSIDED
-235 ADYSADIIRNDLDG
+235 ADYSADIIKNDLNG
-249 IHFNFKTPNNFIS
+249 IYFDFKTPNNLIS
-262 NIHARVV
+262 NIYARVI

-290 NLEEFIPCLSKFR
+290 NLEEFIPYLSKFK

-308 MDIYKYEDKVIVD
+308 MDIYKYEDKLIVD
-321 DYAHHPTEIKSII
+321 DYAHHPTEIKSIFN
-334 DTIDSNFHDNPKA
+334 TIDSNNKDKPKA
-347 VIFQPHLY
+347 VIFQPHLF

-367 VLSHFQEVYLLEIYP
+367 ALSYFQEVYLLDIYP

-390 INSEVL
+390 ITSEAL

-405 EIIKKVDI
+405 EIIKKGQI
-413 NKVINMSKCKTIAIL
+413 NDVINYTNCKIIAIL
-428 GAGDLTVNLN
+428 GAGDLTENLN

>member
-1 MMSHN
+1 
-6 KYFFIG
+6 
-12 VGGIGMSSLA
+12 MSSIA

-37 FSNKLVDKL
+37 SSNKLVDKL
-46 VDNGLKFT
+46 IDNGLQFT
-54 DKLDLGLIP
+54 DKLDIGCVP
-63 QEFLDDNVIVVY
+63 KEFLDDNVIVVY
-75 TPAIKNDNVFLDF
+75 NPAIKNDNIFLDF
-88 FSNKKRNKIF
+88 FSNKKTNKIY
-98 KRSELLGQISAN
+98 KRSEILGQISAN
-110 TKCIAVAG
+110 SKCIAVAG

-129 SHLLYYNKV
+129 SHLLYSNQV

-157 TGDEYVIIEAD
+157 TGDEYVIVEAD

-189 DHLDVYDDFE
+189 DHLDVYDDLE
-199 SILTTFEIF
+199 SILTSFGIF

-225 KDFSFSVDEN
+225 KDFSFSVDED
-235 ADYSADIIRNDLDG
+235 ADYSVNIIKNDLNG
-249 IHFNFKTPNNFIS
+249 IHFDFKTPNNLIS
-262 NIHARVV
+262 NIHARVI

-290 NLEEFIPCLSKFR
+290 NLEEFIPYLSQFK

-308 MDIYKYEDKVIVD
+308 MDVYKYEDKVIVD
-321 DYAHHPTEIKSII
+321 DYAHHPTEIKSIFN
-334 DTIDSNFHDNPKA
+334 TIDSNYQDKPKA

-367 VLSHFQEVYLLEIYP
+367 VLSCFQEVYLLGIYP

-390 INSEVL
+390 ITSEVL
-396 LNKIDASKK
+396 LNKIDSSKK
-405 EIIKKVDI
+405 EIVKKVEIYD
-413 NKVINMSKCKTIAIL
+413 VINNTNCKTIAIL
-428 GAGDLTVNLN
+428 GAGDLTVYLN

>member
-1 MMSHN
+1 MSHN

-12 VGGIGMSSLA
+12 VGGIGMSSIA

-37 FSNKLVDKL
+37 SSNKLVDKL
-46 VDNGLKFT
+46 IDNGLKFT
-54 DKLDLGLIP
+54 DKLDIGLVP

-98 KRSELLGQISAN
+98 KRSEILGQISAN
-110 TKCIAVAG
+110 SKCIAVAG

-129 SHLLYYNKV
+129 SHLLYSNQV

-145 GIMKGFDSNYLS
+145 GIMKGFDSNYIS

-189 DHLDVYDDFE
+189 DHLDVYDDLE
-199 SILTTFEIF
+199 SILTSFGIF

-219 KDINIK
+219 KDISIN
-225 KDFSFSVDEN
+225 KDFSFSIDED
-235 ADYSADIIRNDLDG
+235 ADYSAYIIKNDLNG
-249 IHFNFKTPNNFIS
+249 IHFDFKTPNSLIP
-262 NIHARVV
+262 NIHARVI
-269 GKHNLKNVISAL
+269 GKHNLKNVVSAL

-290 NLEEFIPCLSKFR
+290 NLEEFIPYLSEFK

-321 DYAHHPTEIKSII
+321 DYAHHPTEIKSIF
-334 DTIDSNFHDNPKA
+334 DTIDSNYQDKPKA

-367 VLSHFQEVYLLEIYP
+367 VLSYFHEVYLLDIYP

-390 INSEVL
+390 ITSEVL

-405 EIIKKVDI
+405 EIVKKVEINDVI
-413 NKVINMSKCKTIAIL
+413 NKTNCKTIAIL
-428 GAGDLTVNLN
+428 GAGDLTINLN

>member
-1 MMSHN
+1 MSYN

-12 VGGIGMSSLA
+12 VGGIGMSSIA

-37 FSNKLVDKL
+37 SSNKLVDKL
-46 VDNGLKFT
+46 IDNGLKFT
-54 DKLDLGLIP
+54 DKLDIGLVP

-98 KRSELLGQISAN
+98 KRSEILGQISAN
-110 TKCIAVAG
+110 SKCIAVAG

-129 SHLLYYNKV
+129 SHLLYSNQV

-145 GIMKGFDSNYLS
+145 GIMKGFDSNYIS

-189 DHLDVYDDFE
+189 DHLDVYDDLE
-199 SILTTFEIF
+199 SILSSFGIF

-225 KDFSFSVDEN
+225 KDFSFSIDED
-235 ADYSADIIRNDLDG
+235 ADYSADIIKNDLNG
-249 IHFNFKTPNNFIS
+249 IHFDLKTPNNLIS
-262 NIHARVV
+262 NIHARVI
-269 GKHNLKNVISAL
+269 GKHNLKNVVSAL
-281 SLIDQIEDF
+281 SLIDQIEAF
-290 NLEEFIPCLSKFR
+290 NLEEFIPYLSDFK

-321 DYAHHPTEIKSII
+321 DYAHHPTEIKSIF
-334 DTIDSNFHDNPKA
+334 DTIDSIYQDKPKA

-367 VLSHFQEVYLLEIYP
+367 VLSYFQEVYLLDIYP

-390 INSEVL
+390 ITSEVL

-405 EIIKKVDI
+405 EIVKKGEINDII
-413 NKVINMSKCKTIAIL
+413 NKTNCKTIAIL
-428 GAGDLTVNLN
+428 GAGDITVNLN
-438 KKIFTN
+438 KKIFSN

>member
-1 MMSHN
+1 MSNN

-12 VGGIGMSSLA
+12 VGGIGMSSIA

-37 FSNKLVDKL
+37 SSNKLVDRL
-46 VDNGLKFT
+46 INNGLNFT
-54 DKLDLGLIP
+54 DKLDIGIVP
-63 QEFLDDNVIVVY
+63 KEFLDDNVIVVY
-75 TPAIKNDNVFLDF
+75 TPAIKNDNVFLNY

-98 KRSELLGQISAN
+98 KRSEILGQISSN
-110 TKCIAVAG
+110 SKCIAVAG

-129 SHLLYYNKV
+129 SHLLYSNQV

-145 GIMKGFDSNYLS
+145 GIMKGFDSNYIS

-189 DHLDVYDDFE
+189 DHLDVYDDLE
-199 SILTTFEIF
+199 SILTSFGIF

-225 KDFSFSVDEN
+225 KDFSFSIDED
-235 ADYSADIIRNDLDG
+235 ADYSADIIKNDLNG
-249 IHFNFKTPNNFIS
+249 IYFDFKTPNNLIS
-262 NIHARVV
+262 NIYARVI

-290 NLEEFIPCLSKFR
+290 NLEEFIPYLSEFK

-308 MDIYKYEDKVIVD
+308 MDIYKYEDKLIVD
-321 DYAHHPTEIKSII
+321 DYAHHPTEIKSIFN
-334 DTIDSNFHDNPKA
+334 TIDSNNKDKPKA
-347 VIFQPHLY
+347 VIFQPHLF

-367 VLSHFQEVYLLEIYP
+367 ALSYFQEVYLLDIYP

-390 INSEVL
+390 ITSEAL

-405 EIIKKVDI
+405 EIIKKGQI
-413 NKVINMSKCKTIAIL
+413 NDVINYTNCKIIAIL
-428 GAGDLTVNLN
+428 GAGDLTENLN